1 MSEKI
6 ESIKRNL
13 ANGRARWNAVLDQVG
28 DRWDTQVY
36 SEGAAWTVK
45 QLLTHLMVTDK
56 GHNNM
61 MVGIATGQETIPPD
75 FDLERFNRRSVEKRA
90 ETTVEEARAALQ
102 QTAAERDAW
111 LDTLDEAMLQKTG
124 RHGSMHILSI
134 ERILGVIADHD
145 RDHAN
150 DIAKVLNIG

>member
-6 ESIKRNL
+6 EAIRRDL
-13 ANGRARWNAVLDQVG
+13 ADGRARWNTVIDQVG

-45 QLLTHLMVTDK
+45 QLLIHLMVTDK

-61 MVGIATGQETIPPD
+61 IMGIARGEETIPAD

-90 ETTVEEARAALQ
+90 ETTIEEARAALQ
-102 QTAAERDAW
+102 QTAAERDTW
-111 LDTLDEAMLQKTG
+111 LDTVDEATLAKTG

-134 ERILGVIADHD
+134 ERILGVVAQHD

>member
-6 ESIKRNL
+6 EAIRRDL
-13 ANGRARWNAVLDQVG
+13 ADGRARWNAVIDQVG

-45 QLLTHLMVTDK
+45 QLLVHLMVTDK

-61 MVGIATGQETIPPD
+61 IMGIARGEETIPAD

-90 ETTVEEARAALQ
+90 ETTIEEARAALQ

-111 LDTLDEAMLQKTG
+111 LDTVDEATLAKTG

-134 ERILGVIADHD
+134 ERILGVVAQHD